1 MRKENPIPSNTEA
14 VLIPQ
19 VKERNLNF
27 ELLRIVAM
35 FMVVLLHVNL
45 MGGVLRGVNYNE
57 NLSGFLVSRF
67 MEYLCIIAVNLYVMI
82 SGYYLS
88 ASARPFK
95 MAKLLHILC
104 MTMFWSWLIGGAA
117 CYFLGANLNS
127 FIMTGI
133 FPVLGRNYWF
143 VTDYV
148 VMYLLSPFYNRLLA
162 HLSQKQHGYLL
173 CVLGFFFSLVIGA
186 FDPIQLVGG
195 YSLYWFTLLYILA
208 AYIRKYPVRIKK
220 SRCMMLWLAVLL
232 FQTCSSYLLAR
243 FHLNFIAARFFDF
256 NYNSIWVLI
265 NSICCFMLFKD
276 MQIKRGAKFIKFL
289 APLTFGI
296 YLIHINSGIAD
307 WLFQDLLPIQDY
319 AHQDGLTVLACLLL
333 FTMLVFTVSALL
345 EKLRQMLSAFLGKFF
360 NIPNYLLHLKF
371 LKLSVIDN
379 ILETKYNE

>member
-208 AYIRKYPVRIKK
+208 AYIRKYSVRIKK

-296 YLIHINSGIAD
+296 YLIHINSGIVN
-307 WLFQDLLPIQDY
+307 WLFQELLPIKDCVDQTGWVVFLY
-319 AHQDGLTVLACLLL
+319 ILFFTV
-333 FTMLVFTVSALL
+333 LVFTVCALL
-345 EKLRQMLSAFLGKFF
+345 EKLRMILYEYFTRVIDIEKKILNLKIVKRF
-360 NIPNYLLHLKF
+360 NI
-371 LKLSVIDN
+371 DQ
-379 ILETKYNE
+379 ILD

>member
-208 AYIRKYPVRIKK
+208 AYIRKYPVSIKRR
-220 SRCMMLWLAVLL
+220 SYALVWILVLL
-232 FQTCSSYLLAR
+232 LQIFAYSLCHAL
-243 FHLNFIAARFFDF
+243 HLDFIAARFFDL
-256 NYNSIWVLI
+256 NYNSIWILI
-265 NSICCFMLFKD
+265 NSICCFMIFKD
-276 MQIKRGAKFIKFL
+276 MQVKRGARLIKFL

-296 YLIHINSGIAD
+296 YLIHINKGIVN
-307 WLFQDLLPIQDY
+307 WLFQELLPIKDCVDQTGWVVFLY
-319 AHQDGLTVLACLLL
+319 ILFFTV
-333 FTMLVFTVSALL
+333 LVFTVCALL
-345 EKLRQMLSAFLGKFF
+345 EKLRMTLYECFTRVIDIEKKILNLKIVKRF
-360 NIPNYLLHLKF
+360 NI
-371 LKLSVIDN
+371 DQ
-379 ILETKYNE
+379 ILD

>member
-296 YLIHINSGIAD
+296 YLIHINSGIVN
-307 WLFQDLLPIQDY
+307 WLFQELLPIKDCVDQTGWVVFLY
-319 AHQDGLTVLACLLL
+319 ILFFTV
-333 FTMLVFTVSALL
+333 LVFTVCALL
-345 EKLRQMLSAFLGKFF
+345 EKLRMTLYECFTRVIDIEKKILNLKIVKRF
-360 NIPNYLLHLKF
+360 NI
-371 LKLSVIDN
+371 DQ
-379 ILETKYNE
+379 ILD

>member
-88 ASARPFK
+88 VSARPFK

-117 CYFLGANLNS
+117 CYFLGANLNG

-148 VMYLLSPFYNRLLA
+148 VMYLLSPFYNILLA

-173 CVLGFFFSLVIGA
+173 FVLGFFFSLVIGA
-186 FDPIQLVGG
+186 FDPIQLGQG
-195 YSLYWFTLLYILA
+195 YNLYWFTLLYILA

-220 SRCMMLWLAVLL
+220 SRCMMLWLAILL

-296 YLIHINSGIAD
+296 YLIHINSGIVN
-307 WLFQDLLPIQDY
+307 WLFQELLPIKDCVDQTGWVVFLY
-319 AHQDGLTVLACLLL
+319 ILSFTV
-333 FTMLVFTVSALL
+333 LVFTVCALL
-345 EKLRQMLSAFLGKFF
+345 EKLRMILYEYFTRVIDIEKKILNLKIVKRF
-360 NIPNYLLHLKF
+360 NI
-371 LKLSVIDN
+371 DQ
-379 ILETKYNE
+379 ILD

>member
-14 VLIPQ
+14 VLTPQ

-45 MGGVLRGVNYNE
+45 YGGVLRGVKYNE
-57 NLSGFLVSRF
+57 NLSGFLVSNF
-67 MEYLCIIAVNLYVMI
+67 LEYLCIIAVNLYVMI

-95 MAKLLHILC
+95 MAKLLHLVLV
-104 MTMFWSWLIGGAA
+104 TLFWSWLLGAVA
-117 CYFLGANLNS
+117 CVFLGTSIKEFVL
-127 FIMTGI
+127 TGL

-208 AYIRKYPVRIKK
+208 AYIRKYPVSIKRR
-220 SRCMMLWLAVLL
+220 SYALVWILVLL
-232 FQTCSSYLLAR
+232 LQIFAYSLCHAL
-243 FHLNFIAARFFDF
+243 HLDFIAARFFDL
-256 NYNSIWVLI
+256 NYNSIWILI
-265 NSICCFMLFKD
+265 NSICCFMIFKD
-276 MQIKRGAKFIKFL
+276 MQVKRGARLIKFL

-296 YLIHINSGIAD
+296 YLIHINKGIVN
-307 WLFQDLLPIQDY
+307 WLFQELLPIKDCVDQTGWVVFLY
-319 AHQDGLTVLACLLL
+319 ILFFTV
-333 FTMLVFTVSALL
+333 LVFTVCALL
-345 EKLRQMLSAFLGKFF
+345 EKLRMTLYECFTRVIDIEKKILNLKIVKRF
-360 NIPNYLLHLKF
+360 NI
-371 LKLSVIDN
+371 DQ
-379 ILETKYNE
+379 ILD

>member
-45 MGGVLRGVNYNE
+45 IGGVLRGVNYNE

-88 ASARPFK
+88 VSARPFK

-117 CYFLGANLNS
+117 CYFLGANLNG

-148 VMYLLSPFYNRLLA
+148 VMYLLSPFFNRLLVCIN
-162 HLSQKQHGYLL
+162 QKQHGYLL

-186 FDPIQLVGG
+186 FDPIQLSNG
-195 YSLYWFTLLYILA
+195 YCLYWFTFLYILA
-208 AYIRKYPVRIKK
+208 AYIRQYSLPVKRKYFVY
-220 SRCMMLWLAVLL
+220 LWLLVLL
-232 FQTCSSYLLAR
+232 LQTFANYTFKVYGLATVSKY
-243 FHLNFIAARFFDF
+243 FFDF
-256 NYNSIWVLI
+256 NYNSIWILI
-265 NSICCFMLFKD
+265 NSICCFMIFKD
-276 MQIKRGAKFIKFL
+276 MQVKRGARLIKFL

-296 YLIHINSGIAD
+296 YLIHINSGIVN
-307 WLFQDLLPIQDY
+307 WLFQELLPIKDCVDQTGWVVFLY
-319 AHQDGLTVLACLLL
+319 ILFFTV
-333 FTMLVFTVSALL
+333 LVFTVCALL
-345 EKLRQMLSAFLGKFF
+345 EKLRMTLYECFTRVIDIEKKILNLKIVKRF
-360 NIPNYLLHLKF
+360 NI
-371 LKLSVIDN
+371 DQ
-379 ILETKYNE
+379 ILD